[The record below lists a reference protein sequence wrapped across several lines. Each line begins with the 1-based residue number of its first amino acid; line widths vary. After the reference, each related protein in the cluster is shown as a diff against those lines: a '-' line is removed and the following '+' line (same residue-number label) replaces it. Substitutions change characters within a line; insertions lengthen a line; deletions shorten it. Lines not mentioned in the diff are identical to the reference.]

1 MALFLASLIFVEAH
15 ASNRVERRQQI
26 VRIIDQEL
34 NEVTRLNRTT
44 GNRNPE
50 LLLRM
55 AELLLEKARHIK
67 DAENDRFLRLSV
79 EERQKI
85 NRQEFFNRSRQH
97 FVQAQRTCQHI
108 LQRFPNFDQKGE
120 VYYIMA
126 YNSKE
131 FQREDEAE
139 RYFNMAVREAPRNS
153 DVRAKAQI
161 GLAEIYY
168 NKQDFRRAAPL
179 YEEALK
185 RVDDQWW
192 TKDSFNLAW
201 SYFRIGRQQDAIR
214 LMNQI
219 LERSRNSKYVDMS
232 HSVERDLAYFYTEVG
247 DVQQAVQFYEQRGG
261 DMATNLIRVGNH
273 LVGQGKFAAA
283 EKTFREALSHNR
295 TREDNIQIHSQLL
308 SLYERFGNYEKHLES
323 SKILANFYEQGHL
336 QRHQAEDLKY
346 HVQNM
351 SARLQQQ
358 VAKGSTDRHDEDRQ
372 RRARLAVEYFQLFAL
387 LDESQSY
394 QANFHAAETQ
404 FATNNFN
411 DAVRLYDLAYKGA
424 QSSGDREIM
433 GHSLE
438 GLMAALG
445 SPGVSESVVD
455 QYIEPAYLA
464 YLRANPRSEES
475 NRIFQRLFNHYL
487 DAGNIENAEKTL
499 NSYNRNFPRE
509 EENQEAMIARIME
522 YYRERGDQAGIQ
534 KWVARINAGD
544 FRVSREYA
552 DSVRMLLLSMQFD
565 QVEQLTSEGDRKEAL
580 RGYLQLY
587 QSEQSSQEV
596 KKNASYNIATL
607 FHELGDAPRTFGWA
621 ERSIEHMN
629 NKDVLKFES
638 SYLAMAV
645 TLFEQRHIK
654 EAAALNTKVYNS
666 LCRETSRNKETF
678 FRNANVMHL
687 GLGNRDESRDLIATG
702 RQCGISA
709 EAILDAEAEQLSYLM
724 NNEYWSGLNEYI
736 AQLKN
741 NRKHWPELIFP
752 ISKVRDAL
760 EQSGRTSQARQKDSE
775 ILEIYRGIEKNQDI
789 PLEALDVV
797 ADIRME
803 NLTRQFKQLKTIE
816 LSFPEQLFNERLEKL
831 FDDLDRMTDTA
842 LDVLDVGS
850 GRGIVTG
857 YRYLVEA
864 YQHAGNLIL
873 DFTPADQSDSYIES
887 FKQTMSQLA
896 NPLIARSREFRQQA
910 MKQIQRGEILS
921 PDTYWFLS
929 KQEHDLRI
937 QYHYPHGGVI
947 MDRGGRR

>member
-1 MALFLASLIFVEAH
+1 MSLLFVEVYAN
-15 ASNRVERRQQI
+15 NRIERRQQI

-34 NEVTRLNRTT
+34 HEVTRLNRTT

-67 DAENDRFLRLSV
+67 DAENDRYLRLSV
-79 EERQKI
+79 EERQRV
-85 NRQEFFNRSRQH
+85 NRQEFFKRSHQY

-139 RYFNMAVREAPRNS
+139 RFFNMAVREAPRNS
-153 DVRAKAQI
+153 EVQAKAQL

-168 NKQDFRRAAPL
+168 NRQDFRRAAPL
-179 YEEALK
+179 YEQALR

-201 SYFRIGRQQDAIR
+201 SYFRIGRQQDAIN
-214 LMNQI
+214 LMKQV

-232 HSVERDLAYFYTEVG
+232 QSVERDLAYFYTEVG

-261 DMATNLIRVGNH
+261 DMATNLIRVGNY
-273 LVGQGKFAAA
+273 LVSQGKFAAA
-283 EKTFREALSHNR
+283 EKTFREALGHNR

-308 SLYERFGNYEKHLES
+308 SLYERFGNYERHLAS
-323 SKILANFYEQGHL
+323 SKILADFYEQGHL

-358 VAKGSTDRHDEDRQ
+358 VARDTTERHDEDRQ
-372 RRARLAVEYFQLFAL
+372 RRGRLAVEYFQLFAR

-394 QANFHAAETQ
+394 KANFHAAETQ

-424 QSSGDREIM
+424 QRAGDREIM
-433 GHSLE
+433 SHSLE
-438 GLMAALG
+438 GLLAALG
-445 SPGVSESVVD
+445 APGISDSIVE

-464 YLRANPRSEES
+464 YLRANPRANES
-475 NRIFQRLFNHYL
+475 NRIYQRLFNYYL
-487 DAGNIENAEKTL
+487 DAGKIENAEKTL
-499 NSYNRNFPRE
+499 NSYRRNFPNE

-534 KWVARINAGD
+534 KWVNLINAGEY
-544 FRVSREYA
+544 RVSREYA
-552 DSVRMLLLSMQFD
+552 ESVRMLLLSMQFD
-565 QVEQLTSEGDRKEAL
+565 RVEQLTSEGDRKEAL

-587 QSEQSSQEV
+587 QSDQSSQAV

-607 FHELGDAPRTFGWA
+607 FHELGDPRRTFGWA
-621 ERSIEHMN
+621 ERSIEHMS

-638 SYLAMAV
+638 SFLAMAV
-645 TLFEQRHIK
+645 SLFEQRHIN
-654 EAAALNTKVYNS
+654 EAAKLNTKVYNS
-666 LCRETSRNKETF
+666 VCRENSRNKDTF

-687 GLGNRDESRDLIATG
+687 ALGNRDASRDLIATG
-702 RQCGISA
+702 RQCGVSA
-709 EAILDAEAEQLSYLM
+709 QAILDAEAEQLAYLM
-724 NNEYWSGLNEYI
+724 NNQYWSGLNEYI

-741 NRKHWPELIFP
+741 NRRHWPELIFP
-752 ISKVRDAL
+752 LSKIRDAL
-760 EQSGRTSQARQKDSE
+760 EQSGRTSQARQKESE
-775 ILEIYRGIEKNQDI
+775 ILKIYRGIDKNADI

-797 ADIRME
+797 ADIRMR
-803 NLTRQFKQLKTIE
+803 NLRRQYDQFKAIE
-816 LSFPEQLFNERLEKL
+816 LSFPEQLYNERLEKL
-831 FDDLDRMTDTA
+831 FDELDRLTDTA

-850 GRGIVTG
+850 GRGIVTA

-864 YQHAGNLIL
+864 YSHAGNLIL
-873 DFTPADQSDSYIES
+873 DFTPEGQSESYIES
-887 FKQTMSQLA
+887 FKATMSQLA

-910 MKQIQRGEILS
+910 MQQIQRGEILS

-929 KQEHDLRI
+929 NHDLNLRI
-937 QYHYPHGGVI
+937 EYHYPYGGVI